1 MWEEINGDYE
11 FLEMRK
17 FHSEDFD
24 LHYAEAYEWYKKG
37 DWEKAGAAFH
47 DLSHRKPEDG
57 PTKVLDNYINKQH
70 KRKCPEWWEGT
81 RPLTS
86 K

>member
-1 MWEEINGDYE
+1 
-11 FLEMRK
+11 MRK